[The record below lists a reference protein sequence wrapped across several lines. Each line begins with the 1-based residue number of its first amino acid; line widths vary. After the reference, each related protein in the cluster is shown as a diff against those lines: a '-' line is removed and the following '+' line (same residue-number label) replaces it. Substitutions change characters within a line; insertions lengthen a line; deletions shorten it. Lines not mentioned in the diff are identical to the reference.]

1 VTVAQ
6 LGLYDDDRAAVSA
19 ADDPDRVVPKPVDG
33 TGISKDICAA
43 ALPPASWHMIRL
55 SPGGAR

>member
-6 LGLYDDDRAAVSA
+6 LGLYDDDRAAVSTA
-19 ADDPDRVVPKPVDG
+19 DRVVPKPVDG
-33 TGISKDICAA
+33 TGISKDICTA